1 MTPSRAPK
9 EALVRE
15 HLKRGRCVAA
25 LGVSAG
31 LVLGGCQTD
40 RELTEPEPVPVTEE
54 LLVAAQLTVEDL
66 PAGFAA
72 VDGGGTPISGEVV
85 PEHECDDAMAELEP
99 EESASTDFTGNGM
112 ALTDTV
118 VYFPGQGGAVEQLFR
133 DIASRCRAVVVA
145 DAGLAIRAGPLDY
158 GVLSNDTLAIRIEVE
173 PTSGPITERDVI
185 VLREGDLLH
194 VLRLTGPRP
203 SDKGL
208 LDSIV
213 RVAIGRLG
221 LLHDDTT

>member
-1 MTPSRAPK
+1 MTGSRAPK

-15 HLKRGRCVAA
+15 HLKRGRCIAV
-25 LGVSAG
+25 LGASAG

-40 RELTEPEPVPVTEE
+40 RELTEPEPIPVTEE

-66 PAGFAA
+66 PPGFTA
-72 VDGGGTPISGEVV
+72 VDGPGTPISGEVV
-85 PEHECDDAMAELEP
+85 PEHECDDAMADLEP
-99 EESASTDFTGNGM
+99 EESASTDFTGNGVE
-112 ALTDTV
+112 LTDTV

-133 DIASRCRAVVVA
+133 DIASLCRAVVVA
-145 DAGLAIRAGPLDY
+145 DAGLAIRTGPLDY
-158 GVLSNDTLAIRIEVE
+158 GVLSDDTLAIRIEVE
-173 PTSGPITERDVI
+173 PSSGPITERDVI
-185 VLREGDLLH
+185 VLRQGDLLH

-208 LDSIV
+208 LDGAV
-213 RVAIGRLG
+213 RIAIGRLG